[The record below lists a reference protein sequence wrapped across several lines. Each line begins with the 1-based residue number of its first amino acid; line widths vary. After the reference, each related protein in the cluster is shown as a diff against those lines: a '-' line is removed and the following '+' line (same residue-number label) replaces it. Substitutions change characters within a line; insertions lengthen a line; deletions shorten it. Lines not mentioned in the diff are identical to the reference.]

1 MNSGSSSQSN
11 QSKTKLRIGTRT
23 SSLAI
28 AQVNEVI
35 NRLKNSGL
43 NTQFEIVPIKTS
55 GDKIQDQNLAEFGGK
70 GLFVKEI
77 EEALI
82 NKKIDFAVHSAKD
95 VPPIIHPS
103 TEIVAFTKRAD
114 SRDCLVSVKFSS
126 IYQLPK
132 DSVIGTSSARRKAF
146 LLRNRPDLQVV
157 NLRGNID
164 TRLAKLN
171 SNNLDAAILAVAGIE
186 RLGKKSAIQTAIK
199 IEEMLPA
206 GGQGSLAIQILK
218 NQPQIFSFISPINDL
233 ESQIC
238 IKCERAF
245 LRELGASCYTPV
257 GVNAKIHQSQLEL
270 RTAIISYEGEEIFE
284 TFSICLSNLEEAVRL
299 GIAAAK
305 KTKNEAN
312 ALLQKILK

>member
-1 MNSGSSSQSN
+1 
-11 QSKTKLRIGTRT
+11 
-23 SSLAI
+23 
-28 AQVNEVI
+28 
-35 NRLKNSGL
+35 
-43 NTQFEIVPIKTS
+43 
-55 GDKIQDQNLAEFGGK
+55 
-70 GLFVKEI
+70 
-77 EEALI
+77 
-82 NKKIDFAVHSAKD
+82 
-95 VPPIIHPS
+95 
-103 TEIVAFTKRAD
+103 
-114 SRDCLVSVKFSS
+114 
-126 IYQLPK
+126 
-132 DSVIGTSSARRKAF
+132 

-164 TRLAKLN
+164 TRLAKLS

-284 TFSICLSNLEEAVRL
+284 TFSICLPNLEEAVRL